1 LENVHDNS
9 LQHLSV
15 DGLRSLEELVTD
27 TSSLIFAN
35 AAGFLL
41 PLVQTVRLVA
51 PPGVFSELDGRIPAA
66 SGLGEVKRIP
76 DVEAIYE
83 GYKVDAQVIVAAG
96 QANIPIL
103 SDDLTLLGRAAEQEI
118 AGYTVRAMLELLLL
132 RERIDIPTYGRFKRA
147 LSSLVRY
154 AVPLYLAAE
163 ELHWQI
169 RKEIG

>member
-1 LENVHDNS
+1 VHNDS

-15 DGLRSLEELVTD
+15 DGLRSLEELVAD

-35 AAGFLL
+35 KAGFLL
-41 PLVQTVRLVA
+41 PLVQTVRLIA
-51 PPGVFSELDGRIPAA
+51 PPGVFDELRGKIPAA
-66 SGLGEVKRIP
+66 SGLGEVQRLP
-76 DVEAIYE
+76 DIEAVYE
-83 GYKVDAQVIVAAG
+83 GYKVDAQVIVAAS
-96 QANIPIL
+96 QAKLPVL
-103 SDDLTLLGRAAEQEI
+103 SDDLTLLGRAAEHEI
-118 AGYTVRAMLELLLL
+118 AGFTIRAMLELLLL
-132 RERIDIPTYGRFKRA
+132 RERIDLDAYTRFKRT